1 MEVTMRKRVILDPI
15 EAIRELRF
23 KFIKESNYQVNRYTK
38 QIRRATKQLL
48 HKQKM
53 EPKIIDM

>member
-1 MEVTMRKRVILDPI
+1 MRKRVILDPI

-48 HKQKM
+48 HKQKL
-53 EPKIIDM
+53 ETKIIEM

>member
-1 MEVTMRKRVILDPI
+1 MEVIMRKRVILDPI
-15 EAIRELRF
+15 ESIRELKF
-23 KFIKESNYQVNRYTK
+23 KFFKEANYTTNRYTR

-53 EPKIIDM
+53 EPKII